1 MIDLPTV
8 LDVFIYS
15 GLTITCYQCCV
26 FIQKKTKS
34 IYLNPML
41 LSVLVIIGLLTQLNI
56 PYETYQQHSKVLSA
70 LLTPAVVA
78 LGYPLYQHLDTVK
91 QQWKQIL
98 LYLTVA
104 AAFIITMSYLMT
116 MIVIGEH
123 SVAVSLSLK
132 SITTPIG
139 LALTEQLSGNAAI
152 TAFTIIIAGLVG
164 ATIGMKWLTYINV
177 SSPHAQGLA
186 IGTASH
192 ALGTATISSIS
203 FKHAAYSS
211 FALIV
216 SATVTAVICP
226 ILIPF
231 LELLF

>member
-1 MIDLPTV
+1 MSSLSVINII
-8 LDVFIYS
+8 IYS
-15 GLTITCYQCCV
+15 GLTILCYQ
-26 FIQKKTKS
+26 FFAWIQKKSKS

-41 LSVLVIIGLLTQLNI
+41 LSVLVIIAILSYFDI
-56 PYETYQQHSKVLSA
+56 SYVTYQEHSALLSN

-91 QQWKQIL
+91 QQWKKIL
-98 LYLTVA
+98 CYLTIA
-104 AAFIITMSYLMT
+104 AIFVVTLSYLLT
-116 MIVIGEH
+116 MLIIGDH

-139 LALTEQLSGNAAI
+139 LALTEQLAGNAAI

-164 ATIGMKWLTYINV
+164 ATIGMKWLTFIKV
-177 SSPHAQGLA
+177 TSPHAQGLA

-192 ALGTATISSIS
+192 ALGTATISGIS

-216 SATVTAVICP
+216 SATVTAIISP
-226 ILIPF
+226 IIIP
-231 LELLF
+231 LLKLFF

>member
-1 MIDLPTV
+1 MSSLSIINII
-8 LDVFIYS
+8 IYS
-15 GLTITCYQCCV
+15 GLTILCYQFFV
-26 FIQKKTKS
+26 FIQKKVKS

-41 LSVLVIIGLLTQLNI
+41 LSVLVIIAILSNFDI
-56 PYETYQQHSKVLSA
+56 PYDTYQEHSALLSN

-91 QQWKQIL
+91 QQWKKIL
-98 LYLTVA
+98 FYLTIA
-104 AAFIITMSYLMT
+104 AIFVIILSYLST
-116 MIVIGEH
+116 MMIIGDH

-139 LALTEQLSGNAAI
+139 LALTEQLAGNAAI

-164 ATIGMKWLTYINV
+164 ATIGMKWLTFIKV
-177 SSPHAQGLA
+177 TSPHAQGLA

-192 ALGTATISSIS
+192 ALGTATISGIS

-216 SATVTAVICP
+216 SATVTAIISP
-226 ILIPF
+226 IIIPMLKLVF
-231 LELLF
+231 